1 MTTQLKSLWVERIL
15 YFGKYSRLCG
25 EFLLASFCRIRQK
38 SKTPSDRIF
47 WHFLGKNRSNN
58 TQYMKSCCISV
69 SLKAWRQE
77 TQEIAPVLTITRKFQ
92 TFICFNFLQ
101 GSQAQKEWLKRKR
114 GKLGDNFPRLEI
126 CSEAALPPS
135 TKSFRWVFFSDCK
148 KSRAFLWPTSL
159 SVFTS
164 PGANGIKLPLM
175 AIYEMH
181 FAEV

>member
-1 MTTQLKSLWVERIL
+1 MISSLKYVWVERIL
-15 YFGKYSRLCG
+15 YLGKYSRLCG
-25 EFLLASFCRIRQK
+25 EFLLASFCRTRQK

-47 WHFLGKNRSNN
+47 WHFLRIVPTIHEILLYLRIIKGLTAGN
-58 TQYMKSCCISV
+58 TGNCSCFDHYKKIPNFYLFQFSPRKSSPEGV
-69 SLKAWRQE
+69 
-77 TQEIAPVLTITRKFQ
+77 T
-92 TFICFNFLQ
+92 
-101 GSQAQKEWLKRKR
+101 LKRKR

-135 TKSFRWVFFSDCK
+135 TKSFCWVFSDCK